1 MRKNKLTQEI
11 KMKKQMSEKEIKEM
25 LNVAA
30 QMIVSGMPGLKQI
43 LSKKAKE
50 IGNADM
56 MECVKSLI
64 GDYENSNIFK
74 QKKESYHGSAFA
86 LYLNLEIAKI

>member
-1 MRKNKLTQEI
+1 
-11 KMKKQMSEKEIKEM
+11 MKKQMSEKEIQGM
-25 LNVAA
+25 FNIAA
-30 QMIVSGMPGLKQI
+30 QQIVSGMPGLKQ
-43 LSKKAKE
+43 LLNKKAQE
-50 IGNADM
+50 INNADM

-64 GDYENSNIFK
+64 GDYENSSIFE